1 MRLAG
6 KVAIVTGA
14 ASGIGR
20 TAAIMFAKEGAKLVI
35 SDVNDTNGK
44 ETESIICSS
53 GGEAVFVHTDV
64 SLASEVNSM
73 IRAGIS
79 RFGKI
84 DILFNNAGI
93 GQEAVLVED
102 IEESTWDSIIAVNVK
117 GMFLASKCVVPEMKK
132 AGGGV
137 IINTASSYGFKPGPR
152 SSVYSASKGSVI
164 ALTKALAI
172 ELAEYNIRVNCISP
186 DATDTPMLGGPQ
198 AEKNFASRKELVED
212 VAKTI
217 PMGRV
222 ITTEDIAYGLIYLAS
237 DEAAMLTGVNLNID
251 GGRGI

>member
-6 KVAIVTGA
+6 KVAVVTGA

-20 TAAIMFAKEGAKLVI
+20 TSAIMFAKEGARLVI
-35 SDVNDTNGK
+35 SDIDDAGGK
-44 ETESIICSS
+44 ETESIIRSG

-64 SLASEVNSM
+64 SLASEVNNM
-73 IRAGIS
+73 IGTGMDRY
-79 RFGKI
+79 GKI
-84 DILFNNAGI
+84 NILFNNAGI
-93 GQEAVLVED
+93 GQGPILVED
-102 IEESTWDSIIAVNVK
+102 IEETTWDRIIAVNVR
-117 GMFLASKCVVPEMKK
+117 GMFLASQCVVPSMKR

-137 IINTASSYGFKPGPR
+137 ILNTASSYGFKPGPR
-152 SSVYSASKGSVI
+152 SSAYSASKGAVI
-164 ALTKALAI
+164 ALTKSLAI

-186 DATDTPMLGGPQ
+186 DATDTPMLAGSLI
-198 AEKNFASRKELVED
+198 KKDFASWKELVAN

-217 PMGRV
+217 PMGRI

-237 DEAAMLTGVNLNID
+237 DEAVMLTGVNLNID